1 MGRKIKIR
9 KFSSFSIVITVLL
22 TILFWMVSVHSIR
35 QFKIL
40 HEATEQY
47 ILCEQEAKNLQDAS
61 DYLTEQVRLYAM
73 TGRKTYLDLYFEEA
87 NNTKRRENAVE
98 NLRPYFE
105 GTEAFE
111 ALTQALN
118 DSCNLMQLEYYSMRL
133 EAEGNGE
140 DLSQFPEEIQNI
152 RLPDTDMHLS
162 SKGKRERAIEA
173 VSGQEYQEQKQK
185 INNAV
190 SACMEKMLD
199 QTRAKQN
206 HANRIFSD
214 LYWKQEAG
222 LLFLAFL
229 MLALCLIM
237 RHFVVRP
244 LDHFGQSIEKREL
257 FPLMGALELQQLAD
271 TYNRIFQE
279 NEETQKLIR
288 HQAEHDALTD
298 LLNRGSFERLLD
310 IYEKGNAPFALILVD
325 VDNFKTVNDTYGHAI
340 GDAILRLVADSLKK
354 AFRSVDYVC
363 RIGGD
368 EFAVIMI
375 EMRSDLDYTI
385 KEKIAA
391 VNERLLT
398 GDENLPTVTLSV
410 GAAFSDRKKP
420 EETLFNEAD
429 QALYDVKEHGRNGCK
444 IYEPF

>member
-1 MGRKIKIR
+1 
-9 KFSSFSIVITVLL
+9 
-22 TILFWMVSVHSIR
+22 
-35 QFKIL
+35 
-40 HEATEQY
+40 
-47 ILCEQEAKNLQDAS
+47 
-61 DYLTEQVRLYAM
+61 
-73 TGRKTYLDLYFEEA
+73 
-87 NNTKRRENAVE
+87 
-98 NLRPYFE
+98 
-105 GTEAFE
+105 
-111 ALTQALN
+111 
-118 DSCNLMQLEYYSMRL
+118 
-133 EAEGNGE
+133 
-140 DLSQFPEEIQNI
+140 
-152 RLPDTDMHLS
+152 
-162 SKGKRERAIEA
+162 
-173 VSGQEYQEQKQK
+173 
-185 INNAV
+185 
-190 SACMEKMLD
+190 
-199 QTRAKQN
+199 
-206 HANRIFSD
+206 
-214 LYWKQEAG
+214 
-222 LLFLAFL
+222 
-229 MLALCLIM
+229 
-237 RHFVVRP
+237 
-244 LDHFGQSIEKREL
+244 
-257 FPLMGALELQQLAD
+257 MGALELQQLAD

-354 AFRSVDYVC
+354 VFRSVDYVC

>member
-22 TILFWMVSVHSIR
+22 TILFWTVSVHSIR

-73 TGRKTYLDLYFEEA
+73 TGQKTYLDLYFEEA
-87 NNTKRRENAVE
+87 KSTKRRENAVE
-98 NLRPYFE
+98 NLRPYFD

-118 DSCNLMQLEYYSMRL
+118 NSKELMQLEYYSMRL

-152 RLPDTDMHLS
+152 SLSDTDMHLS
-162 SKGKRERAIEA
+162 LKAKRERAIEA
-173 VSGQEYQEQKQK
+173 VSGQEYQEQKSK
-185 INNAV
+185 INHAV
-190 SACMEKMLD
+190 SDCMEKMLA

-222 LLFLAFL
+222 LLFLALL

-271 TYNRIFQE
+271 TYNRIFRE

-310 IYEKGNAPFALILVD
+310 IYEKGNASFALILVD

-354 AFRSVDYVC
+354 AFRRKDC
-363 RIGGD
+363 GG
-368 EFAVIMI
+368 
-375 EMRSDLDYTI
+375 
-385 KEKIAA
+385 
-391 VNERLLT
+391 
-398 GDENLPTVTLSV
+398 
-410 GAAFSDRKKP
+410 
-420 EETLFNEAD
+420 
-429 QALYDVKEHGRNGCK
+429 Q
-444 IYEPF
+444 